1 MKLYEAEQYLKQQLK
16 NIYDETEAAN
26 IASLAIEHIT
36 SLTKSGRLVRKNES
50 LPGHQLRQLEHYL
63 QRLKKHEPIQYIMNK
78 AWFYGMELYVDKNVL
93 IPRPETEELVE
104 WIINDAK
111 ANDKNV
117 FEKKQAGADET
128 TFLKILDVGTGSGC
142 IALSLKKIIPRAEVW
157 GCDSSE
163 EALNVARRNGS
174 ALDIRVDFQG
184 INFLDEMQQKQLPT
198 VNIIVSNPPYVPE
211 ADKEKMN
218 ENVLQYEPH
227 VALFVA
233 DDDALIF
240 YKALAKFGKKRLYG
254 GGSIYMEI
262 HEDLGK
268 DVLALFKK
276 EGYKNLE
283 LRKDMQGKNRMVKIM
298 NGHW

>member
-184 INFLDEMQQKQLPT
+184 INFLDETQQKQLPT